1 MIIHYIG
8 AKMKISEKLDK
19 LKNEK
24 LEACEALKTSIK
36 ELSKSKDK
44 EDSKIQEA
52 LMNMCGRSKQP
63 NRRNGDN
70 DRKFTSNKPLKLN

>member
-1 MIIHYIG
+1 
-8 AKMKISEKLDK
+8 MKISEKLDK

-44 EDSKIQEA
+44 EDSKIQES
-52 LMNMCGRSKQP
+52 LMNMWA
-63 NRRNGDN
+63 D
-70 DRKFTSNKPLKLN
+70 LNNQIEEMEIMIESLQVISR

>member
-8 AKMKISEKLDK
+8 ARMKISEKLDK

-44 EDSKIQEA
+44 KDSKIQES
-52 LMNMCGRSKQP
+52 LMNMWA
-63 NRRNGDN
+63 D
-70 DRKFTSNKPLKLN
+70 LNNQIEEMEIMIESLQVISR

>member
-8 AKMKISEKLDK
+8 ARMKISEKLDK

-52 LMNMCGRSKQP
+52 LINMWA
-63 NRRNGDN
+63 D
-70 DRKFTSNKPLKLN
+70 LNNQIEEMEMMIESLQVISR

>member
-1 MIIHYIG
+1 
-8 AKMKISEKLDK
+8 MKISEKLDK

-44 EDSKIQEA
+44 EDSKIQES
-52 LMNMCGRSKQP
+52 M
-63 NRRNGDN
+63 
-70 DRKFTSNKPLKLN
+70 LNIWADLNNQIEEMEMMVESLAILEK

>member
-8 AKMKISEKLDK
+8 ARMKISEKLDK

-52 LMNMCGRSKQP
+52 LMNMWA
-63 NRRNGDN
+63 D
-70 DRKFTSNKPLKLN
+70 LNNQIEEMEIMIESLQVISR

>member
-8 AKMKISEKLDK
+8 ARMKISEKLDK

-44 EDSKIQEA
+44 EDSKIQES
-52 LMNMCGRSKQP
+52 LMNMWA
-63 NRRNGDN
+63 D
-70 DRKFTSNKPLKLN
+70 LNNQIEEMEIMIESLQVISR

>member
-8 AKMKISEKLDK
+8 ARMKISEKLDK

-44 EDSKIQEA
+44 EDTKIQEA
-52 LMNMCGRSKQP
+52 LMNMWA
-63 NRRNGDN
+63 D
-70 DRKFTSNKPLKLN
+70 LNNQIEEMEIMIESLQVISR

>member
-8 AKMKISEKLDK
+8 ARMKISEKLDK

-52 LMNMCGRSKQP
+52 LMNMWA
-63 NRRNGDN
+63 D
-70 DRKFTSNKPLKLN
+70 LNNQIEEMEMMIESLQVISR

>member
-1 MIIHYIG
+1 
-8 AKMKISEKLDK
+8 MKISEKLDK

-44 EDSKIQEA
+44 KDSKIQEL
-52 LMNMCGRSKQP
+52 LMNMWA
-63 NRRNGDN
+63 D
-70 DRKFTSNKPLKLN
+70 LNNQIEEMEIMIESLQVISR

>member
-8 AKMKISEKLDK
+8 ARMKISEKLDK

-44 EDSKIQEA
+44 EDSKIQES
-52 LMNMCGRSKQP
+52 M
-63 NRRNGDN
+63 
-70 DRKFTSNKPLKLN
+70 LNIWADLNNQIEEMEMMVESLAILEK

>member
-1 MIIHYIG
+1 
-8 AKMKISEKLDK
+8 MKISEKLDK

-44 EDSKIQEA
+44 KDSKIQES
-52 LMNMCGRSKQP
+52 LMNMWA
-63 NRRNGDN
+63 D
-70 DRKFTSNKPLKLN
+70 LNNQIEEMEIMIESLQVISR